1 MFFHRFRN
9 LGAELLY
16 ASDATRG
23 YWKARREQ
31 PTVIVTDFFMPNGD
45 AEYLLT
51 KLRSTPETRS
61 IPVIVQTG
69 RRLDDAIRQRLLR
82 QVSGLPGATRFLKKS
97 FDAKELFEALQ
108 RLCGFAR
115 DLDGEPLYQ

>member
-1 MFFHRFRN
+1 
-9 LGAELLY
+9 
-16 ASDATRG
+16 
-23 YWKARREQ
+23 
-31 PTVIVTDFFMPNGD
+31 MPNGD

>member
-1 MFFHRFRN
+1 M
-9 LGAELLY
+9 
-16 ASDATRG
+16 
-23 YWKARREQ
+23 
-31 PTVIVTDFFMPNGD
+31 
-45 AEYLLT
+45 
-51 KLRSTPETRS
+51 
-61 IPVIVQTG
+61 
-69 RRLDDAIRQRLLR
+69 R